1 MDDAWLSSYPGVS
14 LVRPSVLGYLAD
26 PVKYRAAA
34 EDLFGMVAAG
44 LKVSVGAEYPLLEAI
59 SAHADLEARRT
70 TGSVL
75 LVP

>member
-1 MDDAWLSSYPGVS
+1 M
-14 LVRPSVLGYLAD
+14 LGYLAD
-26 PVKYRAAA
+26 AVKYRAAA

-44 LKVSVGAEYPLLEAI
+44 LKVSVGAEYPLIEAI
-59 SAHADLEARRT
+59 NAHADLEARRT

>member
-1 MDDAWLSSYPGVS
+1 

-26 PVKYRAAA
+26 PVKYREAA
-34 EDLFGMVAAG
+34 EDLFAMVAAG
-44 LKVSVGAEYPLLEAI
+44 VVVPVGAEYPLAEAAR
-59 SAHADLEARRT
+59 AHADLEARRT